1 MRSDVLKKG
10 ANRAPH
16 RSLLKALGLTDEE
29 MGRPIIGIA
38 GSYNEIIPG
47 HMHLRTIIDAVKA
60 GIRSAGG
67 IPMEFGTIGVCD
79 GLAMGHA
86 GMKSS
91 LPTRE
96 IIADSVEAVANGMP
110 FDGIV
115 MIPNCDKVVPG
126 MLMAAGRL
134 NIPTIFVSGG
144 AMLAGIVGGKRV
156 GLSNVFEDVGR
167 FENGKITA
175 EELLESENNAC
186 PTCGS
191 CSGMYTA
198 NTMNCLTEAL
208 GMGLPGNGTIP
219 AVFSERIRLA
229 KDAGFKILELVQ
241 NDIKARDIMTRA
253 AFLNAVAAD
262 MALGGSSNTA
272 LHLPAIAYETGVEL
286 TLDDFNEVS
295 AKVPH
300 LCLLSPAGPDF
311 IEDLYWAGGVTA
323 VMKEIAEHG
332 LINTTC
338 MTVANKTQAELMEN
352 VKVKN
357 RNVIRSF
364 DNPFHKTGGIAVL
377 KGNIA
382 KNGCVVKEGA
392 VADEMLVHSGP
403 AKVFNSEE
411 DASAAI
417 MGKKI
422 VAGDVVI
429 IRYEGPKGGPGM
441 REMLAPTA
449 AIAGMGLDKQVALIT
464 DGRFS
469 GATRGASIGHVSPE
483 AAEGGALAIVKDGD
497 IIEINIPARTLNVKV
512 SEEEIA
518 KRFEGWTPIVK
529 TVQAGYLSKY
539 AELVTSSDK
548 GAVCRP
554 KECKVNE

>member
-16 RSLLKALGLTDEE
+16 RSLLKSLGLTDEE

-167 FENGKITA
+167 FENGKITE

-338 MTVANKTQAELMEN
+338 MTVSNKTQAELMEN
-352 VKVKN
+352 VRVKN

-411 DASAAI
+411 EASAAI
-417 MGKKI
+417 LGKKI
-422 VAGDVVI
+422 AAGDVVI

-512 SEEEIA
+512 SDEEIA

-529 TVQAGYLSKY
+529 TVQSGYLSKY
-539 AELVTSSDK
+539 AELVTSADK

-554 KECKVNE
+554 KECKI